1 MAEASGVWDPTDQQE
16 WLRRVS
22 NQSLPPMVIAV
33 AITGGAHGK
42 EIDPNHP
49 ETPEEQAAQTQECYK
64 LGASLVHVHVRRPDN
79 LSLTTSSPDDYR
91 RVNALIR
98 EKCPEIIINNT
109 TGGGIGA
116 DTEEARLAS
125 TRANP
130 EVCSLDMGPL
140 AVKGKLKKRLPP
152 LSGRPQDIEWD
163 NAVTPVT
170 YAETEKYARVMLEK
184 GIKPELEVW
193 HTGQYWLVNNLI
205 DKGLVKPPYMV
216 QFVMGSSSGA
226 YATPRELLH
235 MMDCAPKPSVFSVL
249 GIGLPQTPMV
259 AMGIILG
266 INVRTGMEDN
276 VLYRKGEL
284 CTGNAQLVEKVV
296 RMARECGREIATPR
310 QARQMLG
317 LSEKPSRYD

>member
-1 MAEASGVWDPTDQQE
+1 MADVSGVWDPTDQRE
-16 WLRRVS
+16 WLRMAA
-22 NQSLPPMVIAV
+22 NQSLPALMISV

-42 EIDPNHP
+42 EINPNHP
-49 ETPEEQAAQTQECYK
+49 ETPEEQAAQTQECYR

-79 LSLTTSSPDDYR
+79 LSWTTSKPDDYR
-91 RVNALIR
+91 KVNALIR

-109 TGGGIGA
+109 TGPGTGA
-116 DTEEARLAS
+116 DSEEARLAS
-125 TRANP
+125 TKANP

-152 LSGRPQDIEWD
+152 LTGRPEDIEFD
-163 NAVTPVT
+163 NDIMTVT
-170 YAETEKYARVMLEK
+170 YSQTEKYAKIMLEK

-193 HTGQYWLVNNLI
+193 HTGQYWLVHNLI
-205 DKGLVKPPYMV
+205 EKGLVKPPYMI
-216 QFVMGSSSGA
+216 QFVMGFSSGA
-226 YATPRELLH
+226 YATPKELLH
-235 MMDCAPKPSVFSVL
+235 LMECAPRPSVYSVL
-249 GIGLPQTPMV
+249 GVGLLQIPMV

-276 VLYRKGEL
+276 VLYGKREL

-296 RMARECGREIATPR
+296 RMAREYGREIATPR
-310 QARQMLG
+310 QARLMLG